1 MLHFS
6 LSEVYNDV
14 VHLHVC
20 SGLDLSDSGTEIKQ
34 KKHFSFLTGDS
45 VKLSR

>member
-1 MLHFS
+1 MMLCTYMY
-6 LSEVYNDV
+6 V
-14 VHLHVC
+14 
-20 SGLDLSDSGTEIKQ
+20 LDLICPPVALKSNR